1 MKEQSREKGIMAV
14 TLIGSL
20 ANFMLLVFKFVAG
33 VLGHSGAMIAD
44 AVHSLSDFV
53 TDVIVLLF
61 IHISSKPKDKGH
73 DYGHGK
79 YETLATTVI
88 GILLMCV
95 GIGLFWDGA
104 SKIFGF
110 YFRGEPLESPGKI
123 ALVAALASILTK
135 EFLYRL
141 TLHVGKKEN
150 SQAVIANAWHH
161 RSDAFS
167 SIGTALGIGG
177 AILLGDSWRVLD
189 PIAAV
194 VVSVL
199 IVKVAFQL
207 VVPAIND
214 LLEKSLPEKV
224 EKEILSVI
232 NQTPGVKNPH
242 NLCTRRIGNDFA
254 IEVHIR
260 VDGQMTVS
268 HAHDLTKDIERKLR
282 LKFGPTTHIIL
293 HVEPIKEKN
302 KAGTE
307 ATDSC
312 SGICTL

>member
-1 MKEQSREKGIMAV
+1 MTV
-14 TLIGSL
+14 TLIGSF
-20 ANFMLLVFKFVAG
+20 ANFILLTFKFVAG
-33 VLGHSGAMIAD
+33 VVGHSGAMIAD

-61 IHISSKPKDKGH
+61 IHISSKPKDEGH

-79 YETLATTVI
+79 FETLATTVI
-88 GILLMCV
+88 GLILLCV
-95 GIGLFWDGA
+95 GIGLFREGA
-104 SKIFGF
+104 IKIFGF
-110 YFRGEPLESPGKI
+110 YFKGEPLESPGGI
-123 ALVAALASILTK
+123 ALIAALVSILIK
-135 EFLYRL
+135 EVLYRL
-141 TLHVGKKEN
+141 TLHVGRKEN
-150 SQAVIANAWHH
+150 SQTVIANAWHH

-167 SIGTALGIGG
+167 SIGTAVGIGG

-199 IVKVAFQL
+199 IVKVAIQL

-214 LLEKSLPEKV
+214 LLEKSLPEEV

-232 NQTPGVKNPH
+232 AQTPEVKNPH

-260 VDGQMTVS
+260 VDGQTTVS

-282 LKFGPTTHIIL
+282 HRFGPTTHIVL
-293 HVEPIKEKN
+293 HVEPFKDIY
-302 KAGTE
+302 TP
-307 ATDSC
+307 
-312 SGICTL
+312 